1 MMCQRSEDLKSW
13 EYGIPHMGIVKS
25 FAGGLLMT
33 LVLVVLVPI
42 VCNQYISPAI
52 VDAVGDNHI
61 LMLSSEMIVNLLMWA
76 VILGFML
83 LLGGSMILKK
93 CGIFGVLG
101 LIVAYWLLGD
111 VTDALIPL
119 LMLILSVI
127 ILKTIQI
134 KKEKKQHIEKR
145 R

>member
-1 MMCQRSEDLKSW
+1 
-13 EYGIPHMGIVKS
+13 
-25 FAGGLLMT
+25 MT

-93 CGIFGVLG
+93 CGICILPELRQVVDVRSFVSNETSCDNTIGITIG
-101 LIVAYWLLGD
+101 AVAIGIFVVEL
-111 VTDALIPL
+111 
-119 LMLILSVI
+119 
-127 ILKTIQI
+127 
-134 KKEKKQHIEKR
+134 
-145 R
+145 